1 MKVRLASPEE
11 EQEAL
16 AHRELR
22 EALLEQEMER
32 SRREGGNK
40 SGGFVRVHSEEF
52 QLQSTSRGGP
62 TCEAEQVVLLV
73 EVVDTGLGISQG
85 VAANIFSAF
94 VQVGGY
100 KVESWTQACT
110 HTHTCKHTYILT
122 FQYICKYAC
131 IHTFIRYIHIHEM
144 Q

>member
-1 MKVRLASPEE
+1 MASPEE

-16 AHRELR
+16 THRELR

-32 SRREGGNK
+32 SGRGGGKK
-40 SGGFVRVHSEEF
+40 SSGFVQVHSGEF

-73 EVVDTGLGISQG
+73 EVVDTGLGISQE

-94 VQVGGY
+94 VQVGG
-100 KVESWTQACT
+100 
-110 HTHTCKHTYILT
+110 
-122 FQYICKYAC
+122 
-131 IHTFIRYIHIHEM
+131 
-144 Q
+144 

>member
-1 MKVRLASPEE
+1 MKVRLASREE

-32 SRREGGNK
+32 KQEGGGGNK
-40 SGGFVRVHSEEF
+40 SYGFVRVHSGEF

-73 EVVDTGLGISQG
+73 EVVDTGLGISQE

-94 VQVGGY
+94 VQVGG
-100 KVESWTQACT
+100 
-110 HTHTCKHTYILT
+110 
-122 FQYICKYAC
+122 
-131 IHTFIRYIHIHEM
+131 
-144 Q
+144 